1 MGKYLV
7 QASYT
12 QQGLSGLVD
21 KPEDRSALLQEMV
34 SSMGGKIH
42 SMDYCFGDYDVVII
56 MEAPDDATMAAL
68 AMAVGASGAVTN
80 FKTTVLI
87 PLAQGVEA
95 AKKVGSLGY
104 RPPGS

>member
-12 QQGLSGLVD
+12 QQGISGLVQN
-21 KPEDRSALLQEMV
+21 PEDRSALLQEMV
-34 SSMGGKIH
+34 SSFGGKVH
-42 SMDYCFGDYDVVII
+42 SIDYCFGDYDVVVVL
-56 MEAPDDATMAAL
+56 EAPDDATVAAL

-87 PLAQGVEA
+87 PFAQGVEA
-95 AKKVGSLGY
+95 AKKVAAMNY
-104 RPPGS
+104 RPPGR